1 MKFLNKSTIIG
12 ILLTGLFFIPS
23 CDLVEEPRDSASK
36 DAIFSTEQGL
46 QLYTNSFYDW
56 LPSADDLF
64 RADYVADNAAR
75 RDVPPLVRGGVSP
88 TTTDDTSQ
96 SGWNRVA
103 LGGDV
108 HWGWNGLRN
117 INYFLVNNTDAAVPA
132 EIRQHYNGIARFFRA
147 FFYFEKV
154 KRYGDVPWIDTPL
167 DVEDEKLFGGRDSR
181 EVVMAN
187 VLADLDFAIANI
199 RTEAEGSRSL
209 ITKDVALAL
218 KSRVALFEGT
228 FRKYHANGLASGL
241 GSSANNWLQEAV
253 SASQQLMQRNRYSV
267 YTGSGDLSYQHLFL
281 SDDPTSAEDI
291 LVRQLDGGIGVRH
304 SANWVLN
311 SATTGVRYNLVRTFI
326 HTYLNS
332 DGTPFTNNPNFET
345 MTFLEEIQD
354 RDNRLYQTIRTPL
367 YNSPRGGIENLRAAD
382 WAYTYTG
389 YQPTKFTEPDKPLGQ
404 GTVNTNTVPIF
415 RYAEV
420 LLNYAEAKAELGTLT
435 DADWAQTIGALRSRA
450 GITGGLNS
458 LPAVADN
465 YLQSN
470 YFPDISDPV
479 LLEVRRERGIEL
491 VLEGHRFYDIVRW
504 GRGEL
509 FNRTWSGIYVPQAN
523 EYLDLTGD
531 GSPNIYFFTVD
542 PGDNRLPGVT
552 YLDVRSD
559 YVLSESDSGELL
571 WRSNVVKQWMPHYYF
586 YPIPENDLLTNPNL
600 GQNPG
605 W

>member
-1 MKFLNKSTIIG
+1 MCAMLFLS
-12 ILLTGLFFIPS
+12 S

-117 INYFLVNNTDAAVPA
+117 INYFLVNNVDPAVSP
-132 EIRQHYNGIARFFRA
+132 EIRDHYNGIARFFRA

-181 EVVMAN
+181 ELVMAN
-187 VLADLDFAIANI
+187 VLADLDYAIANI

-228 FRKYHANGLASGL
+228 FRKYHSNGLASGL
-241 GSSANNWLQEAV
+241 GNSANTWLQEAV
-253 SASQQLMQRNRYSV
+253 SASQTLIQRNRYSV
-267 YTGSGDLSYQHLFL
+267 YTGSGELSYQHLFL
-281 SDDPTSAEDI
+281 SDDPILAEDI
-291 LVRQLDGGIGVRH
+291 LVRQLDGATGVRH

-311 SATTGVRYNLVRTFI
+311 SATTGVRYNLVRSFV
-326 HTYLNS
+326 HTYLTI
-332 DGTPFTNNPNFET
+332 DGTPFTDIPDFET
-345 MTFLEEIQD
+345 MTFLEEIENRD
-354 RDNRLYQTIRTPL
+354 RRLYQTIRTPF
-367 YNSPRGGIENLRAAD
+367 YDSPRSGNSNLRAAD

-389 YQPTKFTEPDKPLGQ
+389 YQPTKFSEPDKPLGQ

-435 DADWAQTIGALRSRA
+435 NADWALTVGALRSRA
-450 GITGGLNS
+450 GITGGVDA
-458 LPAVADN
+458 LPTVVDS
-465 YLQSN
+465 YLRTN

-479 LLEVRRERGIEL
+479 LLEIRRERGVEL
-491 VLEGHRFYDIVRW
+491 VLEGLRFYDIVRW

-509 FNRTWSGIYVPQAN
+509 FNRTWNGIYVPQAN
-523 EYLDLTGD
+523 EYMDLTGD
-531 GSPNIYFFTVD
+531 GQPNIYFFTVD
-542 PGDNRLPGVT
+542 PGGDRQPGVT
-552 YLDVRSD
+552 YLDVTSD
-559 YVLSESDSGELL
+559 YRLSNTDSGELL
-571 WRSNVVKQWMPHYYF
+571 WRGNVMKQWMPHYYL